1 MKRRE
6 IEQCVVDELTSR
18 DDPLERL
25 DWFEG
30 EDWNNGGMGKRLVLV
45 TGEEV
50 LSPFP
55 IEMWE
60 SIFG

>member
-25 DWFEG
+25 DWFEAKIG
-30 EDWNNGGMGKRLVLV
+30 ITVDKVWLV

-50 LSPFP
+50 PTISH
-55 IEMWE
+55 
-60 SIFG
+60 